1 VVEYVAV
8 SELERLAAGRY
19 LSLTTFKR
27 DGTPVSTPVW
37 LARDGDRLCVIT
49 EAGSGKAKRL
59 RHTSRV
65 ELAPCTARG
74 EETGPRAHG
83 EAHLQDAAGTVRVRD
98 VIAAQYGWQFRA
110 FDLMGRLRRRGASGE
125 QVGVVITVTEP

>member
-1 VVEYVAV
+1 MT
-8 SELERLAAGRY
+8 ELERLAAASY
-19 LSLTTFKR
+19 LSLTTFRR

-49 EAGSGKAKRL
+49 EAEAGKAKRL

-74 EETGPRAHG
+74 EETGARAHG
-83 EAHLQDAAGTVRVRD
+83 DATLADTAGTAHVRD
-98 VIAAQYGWQFRA
+98 LVARRYGWQFRL
-110 FDLMGRLRRRGASGE
+110 FDALGRLRRRGRGAA
-125 QVGVVITVTEP
+125 QVGIVITVHEP